1 MILALLL
8 MIQAAPAPAT
18 DEVVVIASKLD
29 RFRAQMAF
37 GKSGAQCRIKTSTG
51 DAEIDRIGCK
61 AIEVC
66 WPTFDSRMAATNDR
80 AIKPSTRKIMQS
92 ALNDELRTCFAGQT
106 KAGIAD
112 LAAKRAGAGA

>member
-1 MILALLL
+1 MILALFLL
-8 MIQAAPAPAT
+8 VQTAPSPVPPT

-37 GKSGAQCRIKTSTG
+37 GKSGPQCRIKTSTG

-66 WPTFDSRMAATNDR
+66 WPSYDSRMAATGDR
-80 AIKPSTRKIMQS
+80 AIKPATRRIMQS
-92 ALNDELRTCFAGQT
+92 ALNDDLRGCFAGQT
-106 KAGIAD
+106 KAGIAE
-112 LAAKRAGAGA
+112 LAAKRAAS